1 MSSASSSEPRSGSS
15 TGRTS
20 RHNAVRQVPLRTH
33 WLLLGTLMVTLAL
46 ALLIEGYTQHMFDS
60 TPDGAGLVEGP
71 AGQVP
76 RTVADGGPVISPQG
90 GAGGTPRTA
99 RPRPGTVAL
108 TFDDGPDPKWTPR
121 VLAVLRRHHVNAT
134 FFVIGENVSAD
145 PGVTAQIVADGNE
158 LGVHTFTHPDLG
170 LIPAWQRTLQLRET
184 QLAIAGATGETTTL
198 LRPPYSSG
206 NDAVDD
212 ADWQAVQQAGRE
224 GYLTVLATQDTE
236 DWKRPGVTKIISNG
250 TLHGTVPGVRV
261 DPKKLPQG
269 QVVLMHDSGGD
280 RSQSLAALDKL
291 LTQYQRQGLTVGTV
305 SATTGLATPMGK
317 ASVRD
322 HWTGLA
328 LISALKLSHW
338 LLTAIGW
345 LMIASGVLSVLR
357 AVVSVIAAR
366 RHKKGARYAWGD
378 PVTEPVT
385 VIVPAYN
392 ESAGIEAAVRSLVAQ
407 DHPVEILVVDDGSS
421 DGTADI
427 AESLGLPGVRV
438 IRKENGGKPSA
449 LNTGIAN
456 ASFELL
462 VMVDGDT
469 VFEPD
474 AVRKLI
480 QPFADPRVGA
490 VSGNAKVVNRGGLLG
505 RWQHIEYVVGFNLDR
520 RLFDLA
526 ECMPTVPGAVGG
538 FRKGALLDV
547 GGVSEE
553 TLAEDTDLTMALCRK
568 GWRVVYEEGAVAW
581 TEAPASLGALWRQ
594 RYRWCY
600 GTMQA
605 MWKHRGALVQRGAA
619 GKLGRRGLGYL
630 LLFQV
635 LLPLLAPV
643 VDVLAVYGLVF
654 LDPLH
659 VIGLWLGFMLL
670 QLLMGL
676 YAFRLDGERP
686 GPLWSLPLQQFVY
699 RQLMYLVVIQS
710 VVTAVA
716 GVRLR
721 WQRMERY
728 GSLQAPTVVST
739 PVAGSTRAGTGRQLT
754 NIPVPD
760 RAAGPGFGYAQD
772 WSYETGQQ
780 APNRFQP
787 AAVTGS
793 QSAYQEPR
801 PAGHSQHPGYPYQ
814 QSRRPEQS
822 AVESSPHGSWPEGQ
836 GPDTGHRPG

>member
-1 MSSASSSEPRSGSS
+1 MSNQPASSHPAASG
-15 TGRTS
+15 GKS
-20 RHNAVRQVPLRTH
+20 RRRRHATVRQVPLRTH
-33 WLLLGTLMVTLAL
+33 WLLLGTMVVTLTL
-46 ALLIEGYTQHMFDS
+46 ALLIEGYTQHMFGS
-60 TPDGAGLVEGP
+60 TPDGAGMVQGP
-71 AGQVP
+71 SGQVP
-76 RTVADGGPVISPQG
+76 ASVGNGDPVISPQG
-90 GAGGTPRTA
+90 GTGGTPRTA
-99 RPRPGTVAL
+99 RPRPGTIAL
-108 TFDDGPDPKWTPR
+108 TFDDGPDSKWTPQI
-121 VLAVLRRHHVNAT
+121 LAVLRRHHVNAT
-134 FFVIGENVSAD
+134 FFEIGENVAENPD
-145 PGVTAQIVADGNE
+145 LARQVVADGNE
-158 LGVHTFTHPDLG
+158 IGVHTFTHPNLG
-170 LIPAWQRTLQLRET
+170 LIPAWQRTLQLREA

-198 LRPPYSSG
+198 LRPPYSAG
-206 NDAVDD
+206 NDSVDD
-212 ADWQAVQQAGRE
+212 ADWTAIQQAGRE
-224 GYLTVLATQDTE
+224 GYLTVLTTQDTE
-236 DWKRPGVTKIISNG
+236 DWQRPGVAKIVKNG
-250 TLHGTVPGVRV
+250 AVPGVKNGR
-261 DPKKLPQG
+261 LPTG
-269 QVVLMHDSGGD
+269 QVLLMHDAGGD
-280 RSQSLAALDKL
+280 RSQSVTALDQL
-291 LTQYQRQGLTVGTV
+291 LTQYQAEGLTVGTV
-305 SATTGLATPMGK
+305 SATAGLAAPMTK
-317 ASVRD
+317 ASAVD
-322 HWTGLA
+322 HWLGLA
-328 LISALKLSHW
+328 LIWVLLLSHW
-338 LLTAIGW
+338 LLTVIGW
-345 LMIASGVLSVLR
+345 FMIAAGVLSVLR

-366 RHKKGARYAWGD
+366 RHKRMAAYGWGD

-449 LNTGIAN
+449 LNAGIAA
-456 ASFELL
+456 ASFDLL

-538 FRKGALLDV
+538 FRREALERV
-547 GGVSEE
+547 GGVAED
-553 TLAEDTDLTMALCRK
+553 TLAEDTDLTMALCRD

-605 MWKHRGALVQRGAA
+605 MWKHRGAIVQRGAA

-643 VDVLAVYGLVF
+643 VDIFALYGLVF
-654 LDPLH
+654 LNPLH

-670 QLLMGL
+670 QFLMGL
-676 YAFRLDGERP
+676 YAFRLDGERA

-710 VVTAVA
+710 AVTAVA

-728 GSLQAPTVVST
+728 GSLQAPTGLDT
-739 PVAGSTRAGTGRQLT
+739 PVATYTHSTPGTRRT
-754 NIPVPD
+754 NIPIPPPPHHPNELAESWLAA
-760 RAAGPGFGYAQD
+760 AAGADRSEDY
-772 WSYETGQQ
+772 YEQ
-780 APNRFQP
+780 PN
-787 AAVTGS
+787 
-793 QSAYQEPR
+793 
-801 PAGHSQHPGYPYQ
+801 YPYTEYDY
-814 QSRRPEQS
+814 RDRVGRP
-822 AVESSPHGSWPEGQ
+822 
-836 GPDTGHRPG
+836 DL